1 MEMHQLRYFVAVA
14 RTGTFSRA
22 AVQCRVAQP
31 SLSQQIQKLESEV
44 GDRLFERTRR
54 QAILTP
60 AGALFLPHALSIL
73 ETAEQGRQAV
83 SEMSGQVRGKV
94 LLGALPTIAPYFL
107 PEIIRL
113 FREKYRGVELILHEA
128 ATLQLLRG
136 LEENEFD
143 LALISDAPSSPRIR
157 IENLFSEELLLCL
170 PADHPLVRQKVVVA
184 GDLQHERFILMQE
197 GHCLGAQTQWF
208 CESKGIHPQI
218 SCRSAQIA
226 TVLAMVQAG
235 LGISLIPEMAR
246 DRGHDRDIVYRSL
259 DGVRPGRSLALA
271 ISRQRKLSRC
281 ALELAKSIRDHAQKP
296 IRRAVACPGQERE
309 GSHGG
314 VC

>member
-22 AVQCRVAQP
+22 AGECHVAQP

-44 GDRLFERTRR
+44 GERLFERTQRR
-54 QAILTP
+54 AIHTP

-73 ETAEQGRQAV
+73 ETAEQGRQEIR
-83 SEMSGQVRGKV
+83 EMSGEIRGKI

-113 FREKYRGVELILHEA
+113 FREKYRGVELIFHEET
-128 ATLQLLRG
+128 TLQLLRG
-136 LEENEFD
+136 LEENELD
-143 LALISDAPSSPRIR
+143 LALISDAAPNPRIR

-170 PADHPLVRQKVVVA
+170 PAGHALVDQRVVVA
-184 GDLQHERFILMQE
+184 ADLQQEKFILMQE
-197 GHCLGAQTQWF
+197 GHCLGAQAQRF
-208 CESKGIHPQI
+208 CQTKGLHPQI

-235 LGISLIPEMAR
+235 LGVSLIPEMAR
-246 DRGHDRDIVYRSL
+246 NQGPAGSVVYRSL
-259 DGVRPGRSLALA
+259 DGARPRRTLALA
-271 ISRQRKLSRC
+271 MSRQRKSSRC
-281 ALELAKSIRDHAQKP
+281 VLELATFIRDHRQKK
-296 IRRAVACPGQERE
+296 AVLKTA
-309 GSHGG
+309 S
-314 VC
+314 

>member
-22 AVQCRVAQP
+22 AGECHVAQP
-31 SLSQQIQKLESEV
+31 SLSQQVQKLESEV
-44 GDRLFERTRR
+44 GERLFERTRR
-54 QAILTP
+54 RAILTP

-73 ETAEQGRQAV
+73 ETAEQGRQEIR
-83 SEMSGQVRGKV
+83 EMSGEVRGKI

-113 FREKYRGVELILHEA
+113 FQEKYRGVELIFNEET
-128 ATLQLLRG
+128 TLQLLRG
-136 LEENEFD
+136 LEENELD
-143 LALISDAPSSPRIR
+143 LALISDSTPNPRIR

-170 PADHPLVRQKVVVA
+170 PAGHALVHQRVVVA
-184 GDLQHERFILMQE
+184 ADLQQEKFILMQE
-197 GHCLGAQTQWF
+197 GHCLGAQAQRF
-208 CESKGIHPQI
+208 CQTKGLRPQI

-246 DRGHDRDIVYRSL
+246 QQGPDAGVVYRSL
-259 DGVRPGRSLALA
+259 DGTRPRRTLALA
-271 ISRQRKLSRC
+271 MSRQRKSSRC
-281 ALELAKSIRDHAQKP
+281 VLEFSKFIRDHRQKK
-296 IRRAVACPGQERE
+296 
-309 GSHGG
+309 

>member
-1 MEMHQLRYFVAVA
+1 MEMHQLRYFVAIA

-60 AGALFLPHALSIL
+60 AGTLFLPHALSIL
-73 ETAEQGRQAV
+73 ETAEQGRKAI

-107 PEIIRL
+107 PEVIRL
-113 FREKYRGVELILHEA
+113 FREKYRGVELVLHEA

-143 LALISDAPSSPRIR
+143 LALISDAASNPRIR

-170 PADHPLVRQKVVVA
+170 PPDHPLVHQKLVVA
-184 GDLQHERFILMQE
+184 GDLQQERFILMQE
-197 GHCLGAQTQWF
+197 GHCLGAQAQRF
-208 CESKGIHPQI
+208 CESKGLHPQI

-246 DRGHDRDIVYRSL
+246 DRGHDRNIVFRSL
-259 DGVRPGRSLALA
+259 DGVRPRRSLTLA

-281 ALELAKSIRDHAQKP
+281 ALELAKLIRDHAQKKDA
-296 IRRAVACPGQERE
+296 RRM
-309 GSHGG
+309 GSGKA
-314 VC
+314 

>member
-22 AVQCRVAQP
+22 AGECRVAQP

-54 QAILTP
+54 RAILTP

-73 ETAEQGRQAV
+73 ETAERGRQEIR
-83 SEMSGQVRGKV
+83 EMSGQVRGQV
-94 LLGALPTIAPYFL
+94 LLAALPTIAPYFL

-113 FREKYRGVELILHEA
+113 FREKYCGVELIIHEEV
-128 ATLQLLRG
+128 TLQLVRG

-143 LALISDAPSSPRIR
+143 LALISDAAPNPRIR
-157 IENLFSEELLLCL
+157 VENLFSEELLLCL
-170 PADHPLVRQKVVVA
+170 PAGHPLVRQRVVVA
-184 GDLQHERFILMQE
+184 ADLQQEKFILMQE
-197 GHCLGAQTQWF
+197 GHCLGGQAQRF
-208 CESKGIHPQI
+208 CQTKGLRPQI

-246 DRGHDRDIVYRSL
+246 NHGPEVGIVYRSL
-259 DGVRPGRSLALA
+259 DGTPPQRTLVLAM
-271 ISRQRKLSRC
+271 SRRRKASRC
-281 ALELAKSIRDHAQKP
+281 VLELAKFIRDHRLNGVVLKP
-296 IRRAVACPGQERE
+296 KR
-309 GSHGG
+309 SS
-314 VC
+314 

>member
-22 AVQCRVAQP
+22 AGECHVAQP
-31 SLSQQIQKLESEV
+31 SLSQQVQKLESEV
-44 GDRLFERTRR
+44 GERLFERTRR
-54 QAILTP
+54 RAILTP
-60 AGALFLPHALSIL
+60 AGALFLPRALSIL
-73 ETAEQGRQAV
+73 ETAEQGRQEIR
-83 SEMSGQVRGKV
+83 EMSGEVRGKI

-113 FREKYRGVELILHEA
+113 FQEKYRGVELIFHEET
-128 ATLQLLRG
+128 TLQLLRG
-136 LEENEFD
+136 LEENELD
-143 LALISDAPSSPRIR
+143 LALISDSTPNPRIR

-170 PADHPLVRQKVVVA
+170 PAGHALVHQRVVVA
-184 GDLQHERFILMQE
+184 ADLQQEKFILMQE
-197 GHCLGAQTQWF
+197 GHCLGAQAQRF
-208 CESKGIHPQI
+208 CQTKGLRPQI

-246 DRGHDRDIVYRSL
+246 QQGPDAGVVYRSL
-259 DGVRPGRSLALA
+259 DGTRPRRTLALA
-271 ISRQRKLSRC
+271 MSRQRKSSRC
-281 ALELAKSIRDHAQKP
+281 VLEFSKFIRDHRQKK
-296 IRRAVACPGQERE
+296 
-309 GSHGG
+309 

>member
-14 RTGTFSRA
+14 RTGTFVRA
-22 AVQCRVAQP
+22 AGECRVAQP

-54 QAILTP
+54 RAILTP

-73 ETAEQGRQAV
+73 ETAELGRQEIR
-83 SEMSGQVRGKV
+83 EMSGQVRGQV
-94 LLGALPTIAPYFL
+94 LLAALPTIAPYFL

-113 FREKYRGVELILHEA
+113 FREKYPGVELIIHEE

-143 LALISDAPSSPRIR
+143 LALISDAAPNSRIR
-157 IENLFSEELLLCL
+157 VENLFSEELLLCL
-170 PADHPLVRQKVVVA
+170 PAGHPLVRQRVVVA
-184 GDLQHERFILMQE
+184 ADLQQEKFILMQE
-197 GHCLGAQTQWF
+197 GHCLGAQTERF
-208 CESKGIHPQI
+208 CQTKGLRPQI

-246 DRGHDRDIVYRSL
+246 NHGAKGGIVYRSL
-259 DGVRPGRSLALA
+259 DGTPPRRTLALA
-271 ISRQRKLSRC
+271 MSRRRKTSRC
-281 ALELAKSIRDHAQKP
+281 VLELAKFIRDHRQN
-296 IRRAVACPGQERE
+296 
-309 GSHGG
+309 G
-314 VC
+314 VVLKLKKSG

>member
-22 AVQCRVAQP
+22 AGECHVAQP

-44 GDRLFERTRR
+44 GERLFERTQRR
-54 QAILTP
+54 AILTP

-73 ETAEQGRQAV
+73 ETAEQGRQEIR
-83 SEMSGQVRGKV
+83 EMSGEIRGKI

-113 FREKYRGVELILHEA
+113 FREKYRGVELIFHEET
-128 ATLQLLRG
+128 TLQLLRG
-136 LEENEFD
+136 LEENELD
-143 LALISDAPSSPRIR
+143 LALISDSAPNPRIR

-170 PADHPLVRQKVVVA
+170 PAGHALVDQRVVVA
-184 GDLQHERFILMQE
+184 ADLQQEKFILMQE
-197 GHCLGAQTQWF
+197 GHCLGAQAQRF
-208 CESKGIHPQI
+208 CQSKGLRPQI

-246 DRGHDRDIVYRSL
+246 QQGPDAGVVYRSL
-259 DGVRPGRSLALA
+259 DGTRPRRTLALA
-271 ISRQRKLSRC
+271 MSRQRKSSRC
-281 ALELAKSIRDHAQKP
+281 VLEFSKFIRDHRQKKVVLK
-296 IRRAVACPGQERE
+296 RA
-309 GSHGG
+309 S
-314 VC
+314 

>member
-14 RTGTFSRA
+14 RSGTFSRA
-22 AVQCRVAQP
+22 AGECRVAQP

-54 QAILTP
+54 RAILTP

-73 ETAEQGRQAV
+73 ETAERGRQEIR
-83 SEMSGQVRGKV
+83 EMSGQVRGQV
-94 LLGALPTIAPYFL
+94 LLAALPTIAPYFL

-113 FREKYRGVELILHEA
+113 FREKYRGVELIIHEET
-128 ATLQLLRG
+128 TLQLLRG

-143 LALISDAPSSPRIR
+143 LALISDAAPNPRIR
-157 IENLFSEELLLCL
+157 VENLFSEELLLCL
-170 PADHPLVRQKVVVA
+170 PAGHPLVRQRVVVA
-184 GDLQHERFILMQE
+184 ADLQQEKFILMQE
-197 GHCLGAQTQWF
+197 GHCLGAQAQRF
-208 CESKGIHPQI
+208 CQTKGLRPQI

-246 DRGHDRDIVYRSL
+246 NHGPEGGIVYRSL
-259 DGVRPGRSLALA
+259 DGTPPRRTLALA
-271 ISRQRKLSRC
+271 MSRRRKASRC
-281 ALELAKSIRDHAQKP
+281 ALELAKFIRDHRQN
-296 IRRAVACPGQERE
+296 
-309 GSHGG
+309 G
-314 VC
+314 VVLKLKRSS

>member
-1 MEMHQLRYFVAVA
+1 MEMHQLRYFVAIA

-60 AGALFLPHALSIL
+60 AGTLFLPHALSIL
-73 ETAEQGRQAV
+73 ETAEQGRKAI

-107 PEIIRL
+107 PEVIRL

-143 LALISDAPSSPRIR
+143 LALISDAASNPRIR

-170 PADHPLVRQKVVVA
+170 PPDHPLVHQKLVVA
-184 GDLQHERFILMQE
+184 GDLQQERFILMQE
-197 GHCLGAQTQWF
+197 GHCLGAQAQRF
-208 CESKGIHPQI
+208 CESKGLHPQI

-246 DRGHDRDIVYRSL
+246 DRGHDRNIVFRSL
-259 DGVRPGRSLALA
+259 DGVRPRRSLTLA

-281 ALELAKSIRDHAQKP
+281 ALELAKLIRDHAQKKDA
-296 IRRAVACPGQERE
+296 RRM
-309 GSHGG
+309 GSGKA
-314 VC
+314 

>member
-22 AVQCRVAQP
+22 AAECRVAQP

-54 QAILTP
+54 RAILTP
-60 AGALFLPHALSIL
+60 AGTLFLPHALSIL
-73 ETAEQGRQAV
+73 ETAERGCQEIR
-83 SEMSGQVRGKV
+83 EMSGQVRGKA
-94 LLGALPTIAPYFL
+94 LLAALPTIAPYFL

-113 FREKYRGVELILHEA
+113 FREKHRGVELIIHEE

-143 LALISDAPSSPRIR
+143 LALISDAAPNPRLR
-157 IENLFSEELLLCL
+157 VENLFSEELLLCL
-170 PADHPLVRQKVVVA
+170 PAGHPLVRQRVVVA
-184 GDLQHERFILMQE
+184 ADLQQEKFILMQE
-197 GHCLGAQTQWF
+197 GHCLGAQAQRF
-208 CESKGIHPQI
+208 CQAKGLRPQI

-235 LGISLIPEMAR
+235 IGISLIPEMAR
-246 DRGHDRDIVYRSL
+246 NHGPEGGIVYRSL
-259 DGVRPGRSLALA
+259 DGTPPRRTLALA
-271 ISRQRKLSRC
+271 MSRRRKASRC
-281 ALELAKSIRDHAQKP
+281 VLELAKFIRDHRQDGVVLKP
-296 IRRAVACPGQERE
+296 KR
-309 GSHGG
+309 SS
-314 VC
+314 

>member
-22 AVQCRVAQP
+22 ADECHVAQP
-31 SLSQQIQKLESEV
+31 SLSQQVQKLESEV
-44 GDRLFERTRR
+44 GERLFERTRR
-54 QAILTP
+54 RAILTP

-73 ETAEQGRQAV
+73 ETAEQGRQEIR
-83 SEMSGQVRGKV
+83 EMSGEVRGKI

-113 FREKYRGVELILHEA
+113 FQEKYRGVELILNEET
-128 ATLQLLRG
+128 TLQLLRG
-136 LEENEFD
+136 LEENELD
-143 LALISDAPSSPRIR
+143 LALISDSTPNPRIR

-170 PADHPLVRQKVVVA
+170 PAGHALVHQRVVVA
-184 GDLQHERFILMQE
+184 ADLQQEKFILMQE
-197 GHCLGAQTQWF
+197 GHCLGAQAQRF
-208 CESKGIHPQI
+208 CQTKGLRPQI

-246 DRGHDRDIVYRSL
+246 QQGPDAGVVYRSL
-259 DGVRPGRSLALA
+259 DGTRPRRRLALA
-271 ISRQRKLSRC
+271 MSRQRKSSRC
-281 ALELAKSIRDHAQKP
+281 VLEFSKFIRDHRQKK
-296 IRRAVACPGQERE
+296 
-309 GSHGG
+309 

>member
-22 AVQCRVAQP
+22 AGECRVAQP

-44 GDRLFERTRR
+44 GERLFERTRR
-54 QAILTP
+54 RAILTP

-73 ETAEQGRQAV
+73 ETAERGRQEIR
-83 SEMSGQVRGKV
+83 EMSGQVRGQV
-94 LLGALPTIAPYFL
+94 LLAALPTIAPYFL

-113 FREKYRGVELILHEA
+113 FREKYRGVELIIHEE
-128 ATLQLLRG
+128 ATLQLVRG

-143 LALISDAPSSPRIR
+143 LALISDAAPNPRIR
-157 IENLFSEELLLCL
+157 VENLFSEELLLCL
-170 PADHPLVRQKVVVA
+170 PAGHPLVRQRVVVA
-184 GDLQHERFILMQE
+184 ADLQQEKFILMQE
-197 GHCLGAQTQWF
+197 GHCLGGQAQRF
-208 CESKGIHPQI
+208 CQTKGLRPQI

-246 DRGHDRDIVYRSL
+246 NHGPEVGIVYRSL
-259 DGVRPGRSLALA
+259 DGTPPRRTLALA
-271 ISRQRKLSRC
+271 MSRQRKSSRC
-281 ALELAKSIRDHAQKP
+281 VLELATFIRDH
-296 IRRAVACPGQERE
+296 RRKKAVLKTA
-309 GSHGG
+309 S
-314 VC
+314 

>member
-22 AVQCRVAQP
+22 AGECHVAQP

-44 GDRLFERTRR
+44 GERLFERTQRR
-54 QAILTP
+54 AILTP

-73 ETAEQGRQAV
+73 ETAEQGRQEIR
-83 SEMSGQVRGKV
+83 EMSGEIRGKI

-113 FREKYRGVELILHEA
+113 FREKYRGVELIFHEET
-128 ATLQLLRG
+128 TLQLLRG
-136 LEENEFD
+136 LEENELD
-143 LALISDAPSSPRIR
+143 LALISDAAPNPRIR

-170 PADHPLVRQKVVVA
+170 PAGHALVDQRVVVA
-184 GDLQHERFILMQE
+184 ADLQQEKFILMQE
-197 GHCLGAQTQWF
+197 GHCLGAQAQRF
-208 CESKGIHPQI
+208 CQSKGLRPQI

-246 DRGHDRDIVYRSL
+246 QQGPDAGVVYRSL
-259 DGVRPGRSLALA
+259 DGIRPRRTLALA
-271 ISRQRKLSRC
+271 MSRQRKSSRC
-281 ALELAKSIRDHAQKP
+281 VLEFSKFIRDHRQKKVVLK
-296 IRRAVACPGQERE
+296 RA
-309 GSHGG
+309 S
-314 VC
+314 

>member
-14 RTGTFSRA
+14 RTSTFSRA
-22 AVQCRVAQP
+22 AGECRVAQP

-54 QAILTP
+54 RAILTP

-73 ETAEQGRQAV
+73 ETAERGRQEIR
-83 SEMSGQVRGKV
+83 EMSGQVRGQV
-94 LLGALPTIAPYFL
+94 LLAALPTIAPYFL

-113 FREKYRGVELILHEA
+113 FREKYRGVELIIHEE
-128 ATLQLLRG
+128 ATLPLLRG

-143 LALISDAPSSPRIR
+143 LALISDAAPNPRIR
-157 IENLFSEELLLCL
+157 VENLFSEELLLCL
-170 PADHPLVRQKVVVA
+170 PAGHPLVRQRVVVA
-184 GDLQHERFILMQE
+184 ADLQQEKFILMQE
-197 GHCLGAQTQWF
+197 GHCLGAQAQRF
-208 CESKGIHPQI
+208 CQTKGLRPQI

-246 DRGHDRDIVYRSL
+246 NQGPAGSVVYRSL
-259 DGVRPGRSLALA
+259 DGAQPRRTLALA
-271 ISRQRKLSRC
+271 MSRQRKSSRC
-281 ALELAKSIRDHAQKP
+281 VLEFSKFIRDHRQKKVLLK
-296 IRRAVACPGQERE
+296 RA
-309 GSHGG
+309 S
-314 VC
+314 

>member
-22 AVQCRVAQP
+22 AGECRVAQP

-54 QAILTP
+54 RAILTP

-73 ETAEQGRQAV
+73 ETAERGRQEIR
-83 SEMSGQVRGKV
+83 EMSGQVRGQV
-94 LLGALPTIAPYFL
+94 LLAALPTIAPYFL

-113 FREKYRGVELILHEA
+113 FREKYRGVELIIHEET
-128 ATLQLLRG
+128 TLQLLRG

-143 LALISDAPSSPRIR
+143 LALISDAAPNPRIR
-157 IENLFSEELLLCL
+157 VENLFSEELLLCL
-170 PADHPLVRQKVVVA
+170 PAGHSLVRQRVVVA
-184 GDLQHERFILMQE
+184 ADLQQEKFILMQE
-197 GHCLGAQTQWF
+197 GHCLGAQAQRF
-208 CESKGIHPQI
+208 CQTKGLRPQI

-246 DRGHDRDIVYRSL
+246 NHGPEGGIVYRSL
-259 DGVRPGRSLALA
+259 DGTPPRRTLALA
-271 ISRQRKLSRC
+271 MSRRRKASRC
-281 ALELAKSIRDHAQKP
+281 ALELAKFIRDHRQN
-296 IRRAVACPGQERE
+296 
-309 GSHGG
+309 G
-314 VC
+314 VVLKLKRSS